1 MSSKTMTAIE
11 AVDRLGAAVAEIHD
25 AEDSTDA
32 VLEDVTAVR
41 AILDRMHRHE
51 AILDVLDERERHDA
65 SGYTDE
71 HDDDHGPDELL
82 ELADEQA
89 WHYRWS
95 SQASRPDRARL
106 VKALSLG
113 LAALETLDRQTR

>member
-11 AVDRLGAAVAEIHD
+11 AVDRLGAAVAEMHD
-25 AEDSTDA
+25 NAEA
-32 VLEDVTAVR
+32 ILEDVNAVR
-41 AILDRMHRHE
+41 TILDSVHQHE
-51 AILDVLDERERHDA
+51 AVLDVLNERERHA
-65 SGYTDE
+65 ALGYTDE

-82 ELADEQA
+82 ELADQQA

-113 LAALETLDRQTR
+113 FAALEALDRQAL